1 MTPRRSGRLVA
12 AILVPVAILVALLAW
27 GVSSPPGSSPD
38 DDYHMASI
46 WCSAGEAEGICEATS
61 DPDKRLLPGDL
72 LRAAK
77 CYAFM
82 EEQSASCP
90 LPEGRMLP
98 TDRGNWS
105 YGSYPPLFYSAMSV
119 FVTDDLSVSVVLMR
133 SANALLYVGL
143 LTALFFL
150 LPRPQRPLLLWG
162 GVISAVP
169 LGLFLIPSVNP
180 SSWAV
185 LSATGLWVAAW
196 GYFQQ
201 AGIRKW
207 MLAALAALLLI
218 MGAGSRSDAA
228 VYGVIALLAAA
239 VLSFRRERRYAVD
252 LILPAALGIVAVFFF
267 FSAGQSA
274 IVTGDTAVE
283 EGTLSTG
290 TLILINGKMLP
301 QLWAGVFGL
310 SGLGW
315 LDTVMPGIVWITTL
329 AIFAALCFWGLR
341 VGDWRKWLATGG
353 VAASLIVIPMYI
365 LVHDG
370 VTVGS
375 GVQPRYIY
383 PLIIILGG
391 VALAGFA
398 QSGLGLGRL
407 QLVIVGLGL
416 AAANSVAL
424 HTNLRRYITGM
435 DSQSFNLNANIE
447 WWWNSPISPMMVWA
461 AGSVAFAAALA
472 TLTWMVWSQRA
483 AVASAADIARSSDQ
497 ESVSS

>member
-1 MTPRRSGRLVA
+1 M
-12 AILVPVAILVALLAW
+12 LVALLAW
-27 GVSSPPGSSPD
+27 GISSPVGSSPD

-46 WCSAGEAEGICEATS
+46 WCSAGEADGICESTA
-61 DPDKRLLPGDL
+61 DPDRRLLPGEL
-72 LRAAK
+72 LKAAK
-77 CYAFM
+77 CYAFI
-82 EEQSASCP
+82 EDQSASCP
-90 LPEGRMLP
+90 LPEGKMLP

-105 YGSYPPLFYSAMSV
+105 YASYPPLFYSVMSPL
-119 FVTDDLSVSVVLMR
+119 VTQDVSVSVVLMR
-133 SANALLYVGL
+133 SANALLYVGI
-143 LTALFFL
+143 LTALFLL
-150 LPRPQRPLLLWG
+150 LPRAMRPVLVWG
-162 GVISAVP
+162 AVISAVP

-196 GYFQQ
+196 GYFRQT
-201 AGIRKW
+201 GVRKW
-207 MLAALAALLLI
+207 LLAGLSAILLI

-239 VLSFRRERRYAVD
+239 VLAFRRQRQYALD
-252 LILPAALGIVAVFFF
+252 LILPAALGIIAIVFF

-274 IVTGDTAVE
+274 IVTGDTAVDD
-283 EGTLSTG
+283 GALSTG

-315 LDTVMPGIVWITTL
+315 LDTLMPGIVWITALTV
-329 AIFAALCFWGLR
+329 FAAVCFWGFR
-341 VGDWRKWLATGG
+341 RGGWRKWLAVGG
-353 VAASLIVIPMYI
+353 VAASLVVIPMYI

-370 VTVGS
+370 VTVGA

-383 PLIIILGG
+383 PLIIMLGG
-391 VALAGFA
+391 VALVGFA
-398 QSGLGLGRL
+398 RPGLALGRV
-407 QLVIVGLGL
+407 QLVVVAAGL

-447 WWWNSPISPMMVWA
+447 WWWNMPVSPMIVWA
-461 AGSVAFAAALA
+461 GGSLAFAVALA
-472 TLTWMVWSQRA
+472 VLAWVVW
-483 AVASAADIARSSDQ
+483 DARPVRENDELEPQ
-497 ESVSS
+497 ESASS

>member
-1 MTPRRSGRLVA
+1 L
-12 AILVPVAILVALLAW
+12 LVPVGLLFALLAW

-46 WCSAGEAEGICEATS
+46 WCSGGEEEGICESAS
-61 DPDKRLLPGDL
+61 DPDERLLPGDL

-77 CYAFM
+77 CFAFL

-98 TDRGNWS
+98 TDRGNWVI
-105 YGSYPPLFYSAMSV
+105 GSYPPLFYSAMSV
-119 FVTDDLSVSVVLMR
+119 FVSEDLSVSIVLMR
-133 SANALLYVGL
+133 SANALLYVGI

-150 LPRPQRPLLLWG
+150 LPRRQRPVLLCG
-162 GVISAVP
+162 AVISAVP
-169 LGLFLIPSVNP
+169 LGMFLIPSVNP

-196 GYFQQ
+196 GYFRQS
-201 AGIRKW
+201 GVRKW
-207 MLAALAALLLI
+207 LLAGLSAILLI
-218 MGAGSRSDAA
+218 LGAGSRSDAA

-239 VLSFRRERRYAVD
+239 VLAFRRDRRYALD
-252 LILPAALGIVAVFFF
+252 LILPAGLSIVAVAFFF
-267 FSAGQSA
+267 NAGQSA
-274 IVTGDTAVE
+274 IVTGETAVE
-283 EGTLSTG
+283 EGALSTG

-315 LDTVMPGIVWITTL
+315 LDTIMPGIVWITALT
-329 AIFAALCFWGLR
+329 IFAALCFWGFR
-341 VGDWRKWLATGG
+341 RGDWRKWLAVGG
-353 VAASLIVIPMYI
+353 VATSLVVIPMYI

-375 GVQPRYIY
+375 GVQPRYVY
-383 PLIIILGG
+383 PLIIMLGG
-391 VALAGFA
+391 VALVGFA
-398 QSGLGLGRL
+398 GAAFGLGRV
-407 QLVIVGLGL
+407 QLVIVGAGL
-416 AAANSVAL
+416 TAANSVAI

-435 DSQSFNLNANIE
+435 DSQSFNLDANVE
-447 WWWNSPISPMMVWA
+447 WWWNAPVSPMAVWA
-461 AGSVAFAAALA
+461 GGSVAFAVVLAALI
-472 TLTWMVWSQRA
+472 WMVWDDRPVA
-483 AVASAADIARSSDQ
+483 EAVELKPQ

>member
-1 MTPRRSGRLVA
+1 MKPRRHTRVLATV
-12 AILVPVAILVALLAW
+12 LVPVAMLVALLAW
-27 GVSSPPGSSPD
+27 GISSPVGSSPD

-46 WCSAGEAEGICEATS
+46 WCAAGEAEGICETTS
-61 DPDKRLLPGDL
+61 DPDMRLLPGDL
-72 LRAAK
+72 LKAAK

-82 EEQSASCP
+82 EEQSATCP
-90 LPEGRMLP
+90 LPEGQMLG

-105 YGSYPPLFYSAMSV
+105 SAAYPPLFYAAMSP
-119 FVTDDLSVSVVLMR
+119 FVTTDVSVSIVLMR
-133 SANALLYVGL
+133 SANAVLYVGI
-143 LTALFFL
+143 LTALLFL

-162 GVISAVP
+162 AAISAVP
-169 LGLFLIPSVNP
+169 LGMFLIPSVNP

-196 GYFQQ
+196 GYFRQT
-201 AGIRKW
+201 GVRKW
-207 MLAALAALLLI
+207 LLAGLSGLLLI
-218 MGAGSRSDAA
+218 LGAGSRSDAA

-239 VLSFRRERRYAVD
+239 VLSFRRDRRYLLD
-252 LILPAALGIVAVFFF
+252 LILPAALGIVAVGFF

-274 IVTGDTAVE
+274 VVTGDTAVT
-283 EGTLSTG
+283 GGGLTTG

-315 LDTVMPGIVWITTL
+315 LDTVMPGIVWITAL

-398 QSGLGLGRL
+398 RSDLGLGRL

-416 AAANSVAL
+416 TAANSVAL

-447 WWWNSPISPMMVWA
+447 WWWNSPISPMVVWA
-461 AGSVAFAAALA
+461 IGSVAFAAALG
-472 TLTWMVWSQRA
+472 TLTWMIWDQRA
-483 AVASAADIARSSDQ
+483 AAASADIARSSDQ